1 MERLQTPTTSLLH
14 QSTEARFKD
23 MQTHHQKTVD
33 LFVKAAAPGPLYGV
47 IQPSPSQ
54 SEVDL
59 LTSSSPST
67 LSFGRVIEL
76 TQIHNPLYH

>member
-1 MERLQTPTTSLLH
+1 MERLQTSTTSLLQ

-23 MQTHHQKTVD
+23 MQPHHQETVD
-33 LFVKAAAPGPLYGV
+33 LFVKAAAPGPLYG
-47 IQPSPSQ
+47 PSQ